1 MTFSSDKTG
10 QERSFLHNLGSF
22 CNKDQKVVTY
32 DSVGKLLDGE
42 RKSLG
47 LGVVAKDCFSFIPTA
62 GHVIMSIGKQNP

>member
-1 MTFSSDKTG
+1 MNSHRVTFLNELTG
-10 QERSFLHNLGSF
+10 KG
-22 CNKDQKVVTY
+22 QKVVTY

-47 LGVVAKDCFSFIPTA
+47 LGVVAKNCFSFIPTA